1 MAQPEPLVF
10 DVKDYR
16 GRRVI
21 FTKKKLKEKRAD
33 HPELDLVQFI
43 RAVKDAITAPEEVW
57 PDYFDTHKHCYYGK
71 YETYMYA
78 KVVVYV
84 GVAKGEPCRVVSA
97 YSIDYVKEKKYKT
110 LKRIV

>member
-21 FTKKKLKEKRAD
+21 FTKKKLKEKRDD
-33 HPELDLVQFI
+33 HPELDLVQFL
-43 RAVKDAITAPEEVW
+43 RAVKDAVISPEEVW
-57 PDYFDTHKHCYYGK
+57 PDYFDPHKHCYYGK
-71 YETYMYA
+71 YETNMYA

-84 GVAKGEPCRVVSA
+84 RAGVGEPCRVVSA
-97 YSIDYVKEKKYKT
+97 YSIDYIKEKKYKT
-110 LKRIV
+110 LTRIV

>member
-1 MAQPEPLVF
+1 MAQSEPLVF

-16 GRRVI
+16 GRRII

-43 RAVKDAITAPEEVW
+43 RAVKNAVITPEEVW
-57 PDYFDTHKHCYYGK
+57 PDYFDSHKHCYYGK
-71 YETYMYA
+71 YETNMYA

-84 GVAKGEPCRVVSA
+84 GVARGESRRVVSA
-97 YSIDYVKEKKYKT
+97 YSIDYVKERKYKT